1 MVSWGV
7 GVHGTRMHNRD
18 YLSLTPGHL
27 AIPRARAG
35 TTATQRMFSEV
46 VTGTVFSRGQ
56 LASFLL
62 PARSCLGPLGLC
74 PFDPHLT
81 VQPPEAVY

>member
-1 MVSWGV
+1 MSC
-7 GVHGTRMHNRD
+7 
-18 YLSLTPGHL
+18 
-27 AIPRARAG
+27 ARAG
-35 TTATQRMFSEV
+35 TTATQRMYSEV

-62 PARSCLGPLGLC
+62 PANSCLGPLGLY
-74 PFDPHLT
+74 PFDPHLA